1 MTNTRIDR
9 LIDVLGRIEQ
19 LLQSQTRPA
28 GIESHYT
35 PPQIA
40 NALGVDPATVLGWI
54 HSGKL
59 QARRLGQGVRRP
71 RYRVALSAIDRFLE
85 SREVTP
91 PKPQRRQ
98 RRHVPAEID
107 YVAMMNLD
115 D

>member
-35 PPQIA
+35 PPQI
-40 NALGVDPATVLGWI
+40 N
-54 HSGKL
+54 
-59 QARRLGQGVRRP
+59 
-71 RYRVALSAIDRFLE
+71 
-85 SREVTP
+85 
-91 PKPQRRQ
+91 
-98 RRHVPAEID
+98 